1 VKHNHFYNIPF
12 LIFIALGHFSHVSQA
27 QTIEDELLTI
37 TEEGTSKASQQLE
50 AQKEIQNKVITG
62 VARDQVIEII
72 GEKRYQKN
80 RTIVESRLVRESAK
94 FIPFVQPGEI
104 QKLPDGT
111 WKMKIE
117 LKLSAGSLKKMIID
131 AGLFSDADTPVTI
144 LPMITTTDRMKGIS
158 FRWWMGDSQD
168 EVRKPLV
175 DWSRILENQLQRELM
190 KQGFHLLLPLEG
202 TISNQLPQPF
212 RIDRAS
218 SQDLKMIGDYLGIS
232 MVVRGD
238 IRVKESKD
246 VPGAWQVQVKLEVA
260 PVQGGRTVAEIS
272 RTLETDSGPSSIAV
286 RKKLEKDSSDLARD
300 LSTQVF
306 EAWTRGTLAATTIKL
321 AVKSSLTPRQMAEF
335 RIQFLKSKSM
345 RDIKALRER
354 LYEPGQVT
362 FEVDYAASP
371 EDFREKLKK
380 LELSTFQERVLSEN
394 GGDGV
399 NLPIVLE
406 VKSKGL

>member
-1 VKHNHFYNIPF
+1 MKHNHFYNIPF